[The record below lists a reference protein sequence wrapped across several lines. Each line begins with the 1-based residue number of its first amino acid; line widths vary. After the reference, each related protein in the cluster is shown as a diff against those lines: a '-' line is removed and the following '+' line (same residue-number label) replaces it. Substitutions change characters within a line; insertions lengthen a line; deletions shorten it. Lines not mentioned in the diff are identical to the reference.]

1 MESVWIVVC
10 GLVVGLI
17 ARAVLP
23 GTDRA
28 GFVVTAL
35 LGIAGALLGS
45 VVSWLLDI
53 YNPRTF
59 VGVAMSVLGAVAI
72 LALYRRTA
80 PLAKAPRM

>member
-28 GFVVTAL
+28 GLVVTAL
-35 LGIAGALLGS
+35 LGISGAILGS
-45 VVSWLLDI
+45 LASWLLGI
-53 YNPRTF
+53 YSPGTF
-59 VGVAMSVLGAVAI
+59 IGVTMSVLGAVAI
-72 LALYRRTA
+72 LLVYRKTA
-80 PLAKAPRM
+80 PATKAHRL